1 MAKRKLHIT
10 AYDVRDPSRLR
21 RMLYV
26 IKDYATGGQ
35 KSAYECYLS
44 KAEHHEL
51 IIKVMQTIDLN
62 EDRFACIELRQSNQ
76 PKVIGKAILPQDLNY
91 FYIG

>member
-1 MAKRKLHIT
+1 MPKRKLHIA

-21 RMLYV
+21 RMLRV

-35 KSAYECYLS
+35 KSAYECYLTPT
-44 KAEHHEL
+44 EQIEM
-51 IIKVMQTIDLN
+51 IERVMQTLDLGC
-62 EDRFACIELRQSNQ
+62 DRFACIELRQSNR
-76 PKVIGKAILPQDLNY
+76 PKTLGKALMPQDLGY